1 MYVIPLIL
9 LILAALIATA
19 WSPLFAVIIAV
30 PLFLVFL
37 AVVSLRPR
45 SDEKVETPQAESG
58 ARTVARDE
66 PKGMWGEPKAR

>member
-30 PLFLVFL
+30 PLFIVFL
-37 AVVSLRPR
+37 GFVSLRPR
-45 SDEKVETPQAESG
+45 SDEKVETPRGESG
-58 ARTVARDE
+58 RTVAREE
-66 PKGMWGEPKAR
+66 PKGMWGEPKPR